1 MKTRT
6 WAEIDLDSLTYNIHE
21 IRRITNPSAKIMAVV
36 KADAYGHGVREVAK
50 TLIDEGADYLAVACV
65 DEGKQLRNDGITVP
79 ILILGAVMPEDA
91 EDLIGYQ
98 LMPAVFDYELAK
110 AVSDAALSKNTRAKI
125 HIKLDTGMSRIGFVT
140 GVDDD
145 AVCREIAEIAAL
157 PGIEIEGIFSH
168 FSTSDEHDQ
177 SYTKLQFNRFMTVCS
192 MLEERGIKIPI
203 RHIATSAAIMMY
215 PETHLEMVRAGVIL
229 YGLYPSEEV
238 DKTKLS
244 LKPVMS
250 VKARVTMVKELEENR
265 GVSYGKSYITNHRTR
280 IATVPIGYADGYT
293 RLLSGKAQ
301 MIAKNEKVPV
311 IGRICMDQ
319 CMIDVTNVH
328 TINAGDEV
336 VVFGADTVTADDL
349 AEWIGTINYEI
360 ICVIAKRIP
369 RIYLKNGEV
378 ETVINYLENL

>member
-91 EDLIGYQ
+91 EDLIDYQ

-110 AVSDAALSKNTRAKI
+110 AVSDSALSKNTRAKI

-203 RHIATSAAIMMY
+203 RHIANSAAIMMY